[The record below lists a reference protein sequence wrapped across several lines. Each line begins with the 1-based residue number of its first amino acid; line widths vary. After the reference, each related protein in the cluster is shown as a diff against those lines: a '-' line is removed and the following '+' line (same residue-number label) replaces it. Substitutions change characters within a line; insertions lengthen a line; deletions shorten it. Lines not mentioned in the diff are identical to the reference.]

1 MSGAAGEP
9 VAGNGTDLAAT
20 DTSASGVVGAAVQV
34 GAGDD
39 VIRGIARGGSANL
52 VGAIGTAVSQLALT
66 VIVARAL
73 SLADT
78 GVFFTVTSLFLIA
91 VAVGNLGA
99 NTGLVY
105 FLARLRAGSESA
117 PTSAFVKAAFVPTT
131 VLSLVMSVGV
141 YLLAEPLARSIAP
154 GSLELAADS
163 LRAVAIFLPFASW
176 ESLAVAASR
185 GTGSMRPNVVVSLIG
200 RPLVQLA
207 FVGLVLWVGSGGV
220 ISWGWGAAY
229 VPAAVLALV
238 WMRSLLRRRQARTAA
253 LAGSD
258 EPLGGSGGSPA
269 VAPLAD
275 HDDATRV
282 AEGPDVPDA
291 ERPGARHRTP
301 HTSVLGRFWRF
312 SSARAV
318 TSVMQVLAQ
327 RLDIVLVASLSSA
340 RDAAIYTA
348 ATRFVVVGQMAAN
361 ALMMATQPRLAVA
374 IARGD
379 RAEVSQIYRTSTS
392 WLVAL
397 TWPVYLVLIVFG
409 ETLLQVF
416 GRSYGV
422 GGVVIALISVAMLL
436 SMAFG
441 MLDTVLTMSGRTFWN
456 LANAA
461 VGLAVQIGV
470 DVLLIPHLGFTGAA
484 IGWSASIIVRNVVG
498 LVMVSRA
505 VHVTPFS
512 RATLACMGLAVFCY
526 LVISQTSEWVLGS
539 GWVAFA
545 VATVVGTG
553 LYVVGLLRLRESL
566 HLGAL
571 ADALLRRRRSPRTP
585 A

>member
-1 MSGAAGEP
+1 MSRPTGDP
-9 VAGNGTDLAAT
+9 VAASGLDAVAAEGA
-20 DTSASGVVGAAVQV
+20 ASGVTDGSAAQA
-34 GAGDD
+34 GGGDD
-39 VIRGIARGGSANL
+39 VIRSIARGGSANL

-66 VIVARAL
+66 VIVTRAL
-73 SLADT
+73 SQADA
-78 GVFFTVTSLFLIA
+78 GVFFTATSLFLIA

-105 FLARLRAGSESA
+105 FLARLRAGNESA
-117 PTSAFVKAAFVPTT
+117 TTSAFLKAAFVPTT
-131 VLSLVMSVGV
+131 VLSLVMAVGV
-141 YLLAEPLARSIAP
+141 YVLAEPLGRSIAGGSP
-154 GSLELAADS
+154 GLAVDS
-163 LRAVAIFLPFASW
+163 LRALAIFLPFASW

-200 RPLVQLA
+200 RPLAQLA
-207 FVGLVLWVGSGGV
+207 FVVLALWVGSGGA

-229 VPAAVLALV
+229 VPAAVLAMM
-238 WMRSLLRRRQARTAA
+238 WMRSLLRRRASRTTA
-253 LAGSD
+253 LKAD
-258 EPLGGSGGSPA
+258 LG
-269 VAPLAD
+269 
-275 HDDATRV
+275 DDAG
-282 AEGPDVPDA
+282 AAADA
-291 ERPGARHRTP
+291 ARPADSATVRTGRHRAP
-301 HTSVLGRFWRF
+301 SRSVLGRFWRF

-348 ATRFVVVGQMAAN
+348 ATRFVVIGQMAAN

-374 IARGD
+374 IAQGD
-379 RAEVSQIYRTSTS
+379 RAQVSQIYRTSTS
-392 WLVAL
+392 WLVAM
-397 TWPVYLVLIVFG
+397 TWPVYLVLTVFG

-441 MLDTVLTMSGRTFWN
+441 MLDTVLTMSGRTVWN

-461 VGLAVQIGV
+461 VGLAVQLGV

-484 IGWSASIIVRNVVG
+484 IGWAASIIVRNVVG
-498 LVMVSRA
+498 LVMVARA

-512 RATLACMGLAVFCY
+512 RATWACMGLAVFCY
-526 LVISQTSEWVLGS
+526 LVVAQASEWVIGS
-539 GWVAFA
+539 GWVAFT
-545 VATVVGTG
+545 VAAVVGTG
-553 LYVVGLLRLRESL
+553 LYAVGLLRLRESL
-566 HLGAL
+566 HLHAL
-571 ADALLRRRRSPRTP
+571 ADALLRRRGRTGSR
-585 A
+585 